1 MAKTLTIKDPVSG
14 ESYALEYT
22 RKTVEIMEKQ
32 GFIADDV
39 DRKPMTM
46 LPALFAGAFLAH
58 HRWVK
63 KDVIDRI
70 YARLPRKD
78 ELLPK
83 LVEMYNEPILS
94 LMEEPEQNGDD
105 EGNMDWTAG
114 RCPADR
120 GAVAAIA
127 PLPVSLTQKSS
138 IRSSPT
144 ILLSE

>member
-14 ESYALEYT
+14 ESYTLEYT

-32 GFIADDV
+32 GFIAEEV

-46 LPALFAGAFLAH
+46 LPALFAGAFIAR
-58 HRWVK
+58 HRFVQRE
-63 KDVIDRI
+63 VIDRI

-94 LMEEPEQNGDD
+94 LMEEPVPNEDG
-105 EGNMDWTAG
+105 EGNMDWTANW
-114 RCPADR
+114 
-120 GAVAAIA
+120 
-127 PLPVSLTQKSS
+127 
-138 IRSSPT
+138 
-144 ILLSE
+144 

>member
-14 ESYALEYT
+14 ESYTLEYT

-63 KDVIDRI
+63 KDVVDRI

-94 LMEEPEQNGDD
+94 LMEEQI
-105 EGNMDWTAG
+105 G
-114 RCPADR
+114 RAH
-120 GAVAAIA
+120 V
-127 PLPVSLTQKSS
+127 
-138 IRSSPT
+138 
-144 ILLSE
+144 